1 MALFVHIAPDKAL
14 RSIRRTGLKPGKHSR
29 GVFALPATPD
39 FYASHQW
46 VRELRRFTPGSLRA
60 VYFRLAGDTP
70 VIFGHYGGPHTDG
83 TADGAVGGLMKAEDK
98 LGWEAIVLAPVP
110 ASAITSVRPLRQV
123 TGWRFYPGAKGRKP
137 CGCPG
142 CISRGEPF
150 SRKLKAAYAAE
161 IDD

>member
-1 MALFVHIAPDKAL
+1 MALFVHLAPEKAV
-14 RSIRRTGLKPGKHSR
+14 RSIRRVGLKPGRYSK

-46 VRELRRFTPGSLRA
+46 LRELRRFTPGSMRA
-60 VYFRLAGDTP
+60 VYFRLAGDAP
-70 VIFGHYGGPHTDG
+70 VLFGRYGGPHREG
-83 TADGAVGGLMKAEDK
+83 TADEAVAALMQAEDK
-98 LGWEAIVLAPVP
+98 LGAEAIVLQPV
-110 ASAITSVRPLRQV
+110 AARAITSIRALRQV

-150 SRKLKAAYAAE
+150 SQALRRAYEAQG
-161 IDD
+161 